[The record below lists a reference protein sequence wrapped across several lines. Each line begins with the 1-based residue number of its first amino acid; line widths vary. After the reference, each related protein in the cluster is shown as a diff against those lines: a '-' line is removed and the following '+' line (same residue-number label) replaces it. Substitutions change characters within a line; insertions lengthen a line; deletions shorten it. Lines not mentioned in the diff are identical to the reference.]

1 VTTTWRRA
9 HRAHRGMTHAEFAPR
24 LLPGRLAR
32 PPCLARRALAEPSWL
47 ARERAAYAQVTMRVS
62 SWSV

>member
-9 HRAHRGMTHAEFAPR
+9 HRAHRGMRHAEFAPR

-32 PPCLARRALAEPSWL
+32 PPCLARRALE
-47 ARERAAYAQVTMRVS
+47 
-62 SWSV
+62 